1 VNDAERKRL
10 LAKIQEHIELAKTSR
25 DDEDYEDAIEE
36 LESAVSLIDGS
47 SWHDEPSNGM
57 IDGENEIASRLA
69 DCLGMLGGNQR
80 RLKRFDDALASFARG
95 RKLEEDR
102 RYGINSSYNIVNA
115 ITLPIETGAATASEQ
130 ADALFKAVQ
139 ALDFQ
144 TTRGKRRLDRWA
156 WADYGEC
163 ALLLGD
169 LQQATTAY
177 GEFKRLSDND
187 AVASH
192 VRVLA
197 RLRDALQLRD
207 PAVALLVQDGIAL
220 LDPKAA

>member
-156 WADYGEC
+156 
-163 ALLLGD
+163 
-169 LQQATTAY
+169 
-177 GEFKRLSDND
+177 
-187 AVASH
+187 
-192 VRVLA
+192 
-197 RLRDALQLRD
+197 
-207 PAVALLVQDGIAL
+207 
-220 LDPKAA
+220 